1 MKVTAGGAG
10 GEESPLTG
18 GEAKV
23 QFTVRS
29 PSLLGDERMDRL
41 VCTAGEAPGEISV
54 DVYGLHLEP

>member
-29 PSLLGDERMDRL
+29 PSLLGDERALTDN
-41 VCTAGEAPGEISV
+41 G
-54 DVYGLHLEP
+54 